1 MREGRPATGG
11 PREEATLA
19 VPGSS
24 RPIDAMATRVLLEPN
39 IVESLSF
46 VLRRGGYEVTSVL
59 DGGVALAHLRSAPAD
74 LLILDLMLPGLNG
87 FEVLKTVKSDRALAG
102 LPVLILTAKGQ
113 AQDRRLAEDIGADA
127 FMTKP
132 FSNREIMDEVRR
144 LTGGG

>member
-1 MREGRPATGG
+1 
-11 PREEATLA
+11 
-19 VPGSS
+19 
-24 RPIDAMATRVLLEPN
+24 
-39 IVESLSF
+39 
-46 VLRRGGYEVTSVL
+46 
-59 DGGVALAHLRSAPAD
+59 
-74 LLILDLMLPGLNG
+74 MLPGLNG